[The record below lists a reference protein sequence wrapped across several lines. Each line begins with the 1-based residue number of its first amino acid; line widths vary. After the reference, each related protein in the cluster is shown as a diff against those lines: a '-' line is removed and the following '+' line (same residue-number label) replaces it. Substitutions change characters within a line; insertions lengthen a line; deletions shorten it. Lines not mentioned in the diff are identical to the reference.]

1 MAEISAQMIK
11 ELRTLRT
18 RTNAGVL
25 NCKEALKDAD
35 GDMEKAVDFLR
46 KKGLATALKR
56 AGRETSEGLIHSYIH
71 TGGKIGVLV
80 EVNCETDFVAKTDE
94 FKKFVK
100 DLAMHIAASKPL
112 GIRREDIP
120 EQVIQREEEIYRA
133 QAVETGKREKILDKI
148 VQGKMEKFY
157 KEACLLDQQYI
168 RDPDITTQDLI
179 HDMITKTGE
188 NITVRRFVRYQL
200 GAE

>member
-11 ELRTLRT
+11 ELRT

-71 TGGKIGVLV
+71 TGGKMGALV

-94 FKKFVK
+94 FKTFVK
-100 DLAMHIAASKPL
+100 DLAMHIAATKPL

-120 EQVIQREEEIYRA
+120 EEVIQREEEIYRA

-157 KEACLLDQQYI
+157 KESCLLDQQYI
-168 RDPDITTQDLI
+168 KDPDITTQDLI

-200 GAE
+200 GE

>member
-11 ELRTLRT
+11 ELRT

-35 GDMEKAVDFLR
+35 GDMEKAIDFLR

-94 FKKFVK
+94 FKTFVK

-157 KEACLLDQQYI
+157 KESCLLDQQYI
-168 RDPDITTQDLI
+168 KDPDITTQDLI

>member
-1 MAEISAQMIK
+1 MVEINAQLIK
-11 ELRTLRT
+11 ELRSRT
-18 RTNAGVL
+18 HAGVMD
-25 NCKEALKDAD
+25 CKEALQEAG

-94 FKKFVK
+94 FGEFVK
-100 DLAMHIAASKPL
+100 NLSMHIAAAKPL

-120 EQVIQREEEIYRA
+120 QEIVQREEDIYRA
-133 QAVETGKREKILDKI
+133 QAAETGKPENILDKI

-157 KEACLLDQQYI
+157 KESCLLEQQYV
-168 RDPDITTQDLI
+168 RNPDITVQDLI
-179 HDMITKTGE
+179 HETVAKAGE
-188 NITVRRFVRYQL
+188 NIAVRRFARYQL
-200 GAE
+200 GGE